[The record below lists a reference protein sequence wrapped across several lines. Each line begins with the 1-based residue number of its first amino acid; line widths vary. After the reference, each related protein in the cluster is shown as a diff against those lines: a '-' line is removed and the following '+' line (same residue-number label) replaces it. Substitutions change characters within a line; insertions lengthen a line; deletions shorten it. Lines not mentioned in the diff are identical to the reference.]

1 MDITV
6 EPLSNYPD
14 AVPMVAEWH
23 FIEWGHTD
31 PGGSLEAW
39 TAGMASQA
47 SADKIPGTLIAVA
60 DGTPVGVVCL
70 TGQDIMPGYTPA
82 AHP

>member
-70 TGQDIMPGYTPA
+70 TGQDMPGYTPA